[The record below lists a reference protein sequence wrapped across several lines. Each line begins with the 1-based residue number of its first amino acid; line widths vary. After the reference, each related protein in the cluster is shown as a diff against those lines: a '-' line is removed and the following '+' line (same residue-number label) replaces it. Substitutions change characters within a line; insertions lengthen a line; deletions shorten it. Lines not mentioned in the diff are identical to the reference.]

1 LRYVRLCKKGTVKA
15 PGCSIAAIKKMYGPN
30 FKNPAIKK
38 YDPISNN
45 PAIKKMYDPNS
56 KNLQKVK
63 FIILNQ

>member
-1 LRYVRLCKKGTVKA
+1 
-15 PGCSIAAIKKMYGPN
+15 MYGPN